1 MFDKVILS
9 RFVTSVS
16 RFPDRNAFCI
26 NETFHTYHELWNLI
40 GKIRTQL
47 DEFNIVN
54 KRIGL
59 VANDDLYTYASI
71 FAAWMEGMAY
81 VPLHPK
87 QPLERNLEVISQ
99 AELLFVLDSGS
110 DRIFDSVT
118 TVDTKASEPLA
129 PKTDEISV
137 GDDALAYILFTS
149 GSTGKPKGV
158 PITRGNL
165 ATFMAVFLNTDI
177 TLDENDRC
185 LQCFDL
191 TFDISVQCY
200 LTPLLHGACVYTV
213 PHDQIKFTYVYGLL
227 DDHELTFGVL
237 APSMIHHLRPYFE
250 EIHLEKLQY
259 CLLVAEAT
267 PIDLIREWF
276 DHIPNARVFNF
287 YGPTEATIYCVSYEA
302 KRHEK
307 LKEANGMLAIG
318 RPFEGTDAVILDENA
333 QIAGKGVKGEM
344 YVSGNQVTTGYWKNP
359 EKNAEAFKILEYKG
373 KSQIFYKTGDLC
385 MEDEDG
391 DILYYG
397 RLDYQVKIQGYRIE
411 LGEIEFYAREAIGG
425 RNAVAFVYEGQGGS
439 KQIALS
445 LETDSFDEKEVITHL
460 NTKLPAYMLPSKMFN
475 VEKFPLNTSDKVDR
489 KQIAAVWKER
499 K

>member
-1 MFDKVILS
+1 MLFANLCSQLVTMAS
-9 RFVTSVS
+9 RFS
-16 RFPDRNAFCI
+16 DRNAFCI
-26 NETFHTYHELWNLI
+26 SETFYTYAELWNVI

-47 DEFNIVN
+47 VEFNIEN
-54 KRIGL
+54 NRIGL
-59 VANDDLYTYASI
+59 VAHDDLHTYASI

-87 QPLERNLEVISQ
+87 QPFERNLEVISQ

-110 DRIFDSVT
+110 ERVFEGVT
-118 TVDTKASEPLA
+118 KVDTKACGSVI

-165 ATFMAVFLNTDI
+165 ATFMGVFLNTDI
-177 TLDENDRC
+177 RLDENDRC

-191 TFDISVQCY
+191 TFDISVQCF
-200 LTPLLHGACVYTV
+200 LAPMLHGACVYTV
-213 PHDQIKFTYVYGLL
+213 PHEQIKFTYVYGLL
-227 DDHELTFGVL
+227 DDHGITFGVL

-250 EIHLEKLQY
+250 EIYLEKLKY

-267 PIDLIREWF
+267 PIDLIQVWF
-276 DHIPNARVFNF
+276 ERIPNARVFNF

-318 RPFEGTDAVILDENA
+318 QPFEGTDALILDENS
-333 QIAGKGVKGEM
+333 QVAGIGVKGEM
-344 YVSGNQVTTGYWKNP
+344 YVAGKQITTGYWKNP
-359 EKNAEAFKILEYKG
+359 DRNIEAFKTVEFKG
-373 KSQIFYKTGDLC
+373 ESRTFYKTGDLC
-385 MEDEDG
+385 KVDEDG

-411 LGEIEFYAREAIGG
+411 LGEIEFYARQAISGK
-425 RNAVAFVYEGQGGS
+425 NAIAFVYEGQGGS

-445 LETDSFDEKEVITHL
+445 LETDSFDEKEVLTFL

-489 KQIAAVWKER
+489 KQIAAFLAL
-499 K
+499 

>member
-1 MFDKVILS
+1 M
-9 RFVTSVS
+9 
-16 RFPDRNAFCI
+16 
-26 NETFHTYHELWNLI
+26 
-40 GKIRTQL
+40 
-47 DEFNIVN
+47 
-54 KRIGL
+54 
-59 VANDDLYTYASI
+59 
-71 FAAWMEGMAY
+71 
-81 VPLHPK
+81 
-87 QPLERNLEVISQ
+87 
-99 AELLFVLDSGS
+99 
-110 DRIFDSVT
+110 
-118 TVDTKASEPLA
+118 
-129 PKTDEISV
+129 
-137 GDDALAYILFTS
+137 
-149 GSTGKPKGV
+149 
-158 PITRGNL
+158 
-165 ATFMAVFLNTDI
+165 
-177 TLDENDRC
+177 
-185 LQCFDL
+185 
-191 TFDISVQCY
+191 
-200 LTPLLHGACVYTV
+200 
-213 PHDQIKFTYVYGLL
+213 
-227 DDHELTFGVL
+227 
-237 APSMIHHLRPYFE
+237 
-250 EIHLEKLQY
+250 
-259 CLLVAEAT
+259 AEAT

-411 LGEIEFYAREAIGG
+411 LGEIEFYAREAIDGK
-425 RNAVAFVYEGQGGS
+425 NAVAFVYEGQGGS

>member
-1 MFDKVILS
+1 MFNKTIISQFVSVI
-9 RFVTSVS
+9 S
-16 RFPDRNAFCI
+16 RFPERNAFCI
-26 NETFHTYHELWNLI
+26 NETFYTYREYWNLI

-47 DEFNIVN
+47 GEFNIEN
-54 KRIGL
+54 SRIGL
-59 VANDDLYTYASI
+59 VANDDLHTYASI

-99 AELLFVLDSGS
+99 AGLQFVLNSGS
-110 DRIFDSVT
+110 ERAFESVIT
-118 TVDTKASEPLA
+118 IDTKACESLA
-129 PKTDEISV
+129 PKTDEITAD
-137 GDDALAYILFTS
+137 DDALAYILFTS

-165 ATFMAVFLNTDI
+165 ATFMTVFLNTDI
-177 TLDENDRC
+177 TLNENDRC

-200 LTPLLHGACVYTV
+200 LTPLLQGACVYTV

-250 EIHLEKLQY
+250 EIHLEKLKY

-267 PIDLIREWF
+267 PIDLIQEWF
-276 DHIPNARVFNF
+276 KHIPNARVFNF

-302 KRHEK
+302 KRNEK

-318 RPFEGTDAVILDENA
+318 RPFEGTDAVILDDSS

-344 YVSGNQVTTGYWKNP
+344 YVSGHQVTTGYWKNP
-359 EKNAEAFKILEYKG
+359 EKNAEAFKMLDYQG
-373 KSQIFYKTGDLC
+373 KPQRFYKTGDLC

-411 LGEIEFYAREAIGG
+411 LGEIEFHAREAIGG
-425 RNAVAFVYEGQGGS
+425 RNAVAFAYEGEGGS

-445 LETDSFDEKEVITHL
+445 LETDGFDEKEVIGFL
-460 NTKLPAYMLPSKMFN
+460 NAKLPAYMLPSKMFKI
-475 VEKFPLNTSDKVDR
+475 EKFPLNTSDKVDR
-489 KQIAAVWKER
+489 KRVMALLP
-499 K
+499 